1 MMLKGHTYRSFKFTP
16 GTLEC
21 REACLADDR
30 CQSYN
35 VVMFIAICELN
46 NRTKEVR
53 PEDFVKDEDRYY
65 MAKGPKRDYECWRS
79 RSKSP
84 SGSWNHNPG
93 YIDAIDF
100 QTSSDVTLLGYR
112 LWGVYSGSTT
122 FQVSIRLYRG
132 SSLIAEKTGSYYTTS
147 SVKTFE
153 VRFSSGIS
161 LRAVPLG
168 STRELPARS
177 CQEIKASE
185 GGQAVSGNYWL
196 DSTRSGNSIL
206 ARCDMRTE
214 VVDETPPS
222 MVSKQQVTSLVA
234 RNRRQ
239 ASGNTSKAVTI
250 DDVRS
255 EITLHFEELIN
266 TKDCNSTKLLC
277 LVGPPG
283 MPGARGAKGSRGRRG
298 KKGFKGAKGK
308 RGTQGDASLPGTP
321 GPIELTGPTGPKGVK
336 GDRGEQGPKGIQ
348 DYREIP
354 ENRHLLRKPCYLPP
368 LRRKMKEGVRASFVR
383 LTGIRLQ
390 KSNGESRT
398 VEL

>member
-161 LRAVPLG
+161 LRAG
-168 STRELPARS
+168 
-177 CQEIKASE
+177 
-185 GGQAVSGNYWL
+185 
-196 DSTRSGNSIL
+196 IL
-206 ARCDMRTE
+206 YTA
-214 VVDETPPS
+214 
-222 MVSKQQVTSLVA
+222 
-234 RNRRQ
+234 
-239 ASGNTSKAVTI
+239 TSKLTTGGSQTHAHIDGMSSTSCYGITVTFKKSSKSTNGSSVPNGQI
-250 DDVRS
+250 PA
-255 EITLHFEELIN
+255 LIF
-266 TKDCNSTKLLC
+266 DI
-277 LVGPPG
+277 P
-283 MPGARGAKGSRGRRG
+283 SR
-298 KKGFKGAKGK
+298 
-308 RGTQGDASLPGTP
+308 
-321 GPIELTGPTGPKGVK
+321 
-336 GDRGEQGPKGIQ
+336 
-348 DYREIP
+348 Y
-354 ENRHLLRKPCYLPP
+354 
-368 LRRKMKEGVRASFVR
+368 
-383 LTGIRLQ
+383 
-390 KSNGESRT
+390 
-398 VEL
+398 